1 MIAYLNPEFDNAQE
15 ERNQSKKTGL
25 IDKNG
30 KKIFEGDIVAYC
42 TNTNEVPAKLMEVVG
57 NIYDNPELLEEQE

>member
-1 MIAYLNPEFDNAQE
+1 MITYMKPEFDNTQE
-15 ERNQSKKTGL
+15 ERNQPKETGL
-25 IDKNG
+25 TDKNG

-57 NIYDNPELLEEQE
+57 NIYDNPELLKE